1 MTSDTSPAQP
11 TFVAFAAGRLL
22 ARGTLE
28 VVARAAKLAID
39 AGEPRAVQVFDAQTS
54 EPWDLDLGGT
64 IEEVVARHRFEPPRV
79 ALNARGY
86 PVDAD
91 DAPIARILAGSMS
104 PPARTGPGRPKLG
117 VVAREVTLLP
127 RHWTWLNDQPGG
139 ASAAIRR
146 LVEEARKSKA
156 PADVIRR
163 ARDSVYRFLV
173 ATLGDAPG
181 FEEAMRALY
190 AGDERQFTRHS
201 KEWPA
206 DLRTHAVHLAHPV
219 FHAEQA

>member
-1 MTSDTSPAQP
+1 MSSRTPPTQP
-11 TFVAFAAGRLL
+11 TFVAFASGRLL
-22 ARGTLE
+22 AHGPIE
-28 VVARAAKLAID
+28 AVARAAKVAID
-39 AGEPRAVQVFDAQTS
+39 AGEPRAVQVFDDQTS
-54 EPWDLDLGGT
+54 EPWDLDLSGSLDD
-64 IEEVVARHRFEPPRV
+64 VVARHHYVPPRV
-79 ALNARGY
+79 PVDARGY
-86 PVDAD
+86 PVDASD
-91 DAPIARILAGSMS
+91 TPVARVLPGTT

-127 RHWTWLNDQPGG
+127 RHWTWLNDQSGG

-156 PADVIRR
+156 PQDAIRR

-190 AGDERQFTRHS
+190 AGHEQQFTLHS
-201 KEWPA
+201 KHWPA

-219 FHAEQA
+219 FHPPKD